1 MGVVLFYYKKEYG
14 GYEVMRKKVLCL
26 MLAVS
31 LSISGVTPIAAKETI
46 MVVNAASTEE
56 NVITDTETIKLV

>member
-1 MGVVLFYYKKEYG
+1 
-14 GYEVMRKKVLCL
+14 MRKKVLCL